1 MTIPIAAPDRWFTAH
16 QADVHR
22 IFSEVCRAG
31 HYILGPEVAEFE
43 TRFAGFCQARH
54 AIAVAS
60 GTDALSL
67 ALQALDVAGG
77 EVVTS
82 AHTAVAT
89 IAAIQMA
96 GAAPVLADIDPVSH
110 CLDPDSVAT
119 LVSHRT
125 RAVVAVHIFGH
136 PADMHR
142 LGRLVNGTG
151 IALVEDCAQAH
162 GARLDGQPVGNLG
175 DAGAFSFYPTKTLG
189 AMGDA
194 GAVVSN
200 SDELAGKL
208 SGLRQYGWDA
218 QRLSQYDGRNS
229 RMDAVQ
235 AAILS
240 FRLSGFDK
248 HFERRQAIAR
258 RYDEALAA
266 QPLIDAPVALPG
278 VTHGYHQYVVQCAE
292 RDALRAALSDAGI
305 QCALHYPCPVHA
317 HPAYRK
323 LRRAESLARVE
334 ALYGRMLSIPI
345 YPELRDAEVEIICCA
360 LAAWPGGGT

>member
-1 MTIPIAAPDRWFTAH
+1 MTIPIAAPDRWFAAH
-16 QADVHR
+16 QADIHR
-22 IFSEVCRAG
+22 VFSEVCRAG
-31 HYILGPEVAEFE
+31 QYILGPEVAEFE
-43 TRFAGFCQARH
+43 NGFAGFCRARH

-77 EVVTS
+77 EVITS

-96 GAAPVLADIDPVSH
+96 GATPVLADIDPVSH
-110 CLDPDSVAT
+110 CLAPDSVAT
-119 LVSHRT
+119 LVGERT
-125 RAVVAVHIFGH
+125 SAIVAVHIFGH

-142 LGRLVNGTG
+142 LGRLVAGTG
-151 IALVEDCAQAH
+151 VALVEDCAQAH
-162 GARLDGQPVGNLG
+162 GARLDGQPVGTLG

-194 GAVVSN
+194 GAVVTD
-200 SDELAGKL
+200 SDELAEKL
-208 SGLRQYGWDA
+208 CGLRQYGWDG

-229 RMDAVQ
+229 RMDALQ

-240 FRLSGFDK
+240 FRLSGFDR
-248 HFERRQAIAR
+248 HFQRRQTIAQ
-258 RYDEALAA
+258 RYDAALER

-305 QCALHYPCPVHA
+305 QCALHYPSPVHA
-317 HPAYRK
+317 HPAYRN

-334 ALYGRMLSIPI
+334 TLYERMLSIPI
-345 YPELRDAEVEIICCA
+345 YPELHDAEVDVICRA